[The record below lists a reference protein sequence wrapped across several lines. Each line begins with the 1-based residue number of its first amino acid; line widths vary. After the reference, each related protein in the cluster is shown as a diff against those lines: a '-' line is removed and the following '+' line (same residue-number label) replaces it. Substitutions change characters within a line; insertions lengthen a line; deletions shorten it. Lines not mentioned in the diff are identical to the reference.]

1 MKILDKI
8 KLLAAGVL
16 ITGSMMAV
24 PVFADTTTT
33 TSTDSTSSAGK
44 TVGLNDYIK
53 TDSDKDKNLMTIVN
67 TIINLAIGLIGL
79 VAVVMMIIGGFQYT
93 MSQGEAGKVKKAKDT
108 IMYGIIGL
116 VVAILSFAIVKFV
129 LEKVFDVKV

>member
-24 PVFADTTTT
+24 PVFADST
-33 TSTDSTSSAGK
+33 TSSTNSVGK
-44 TVGLNDYIK
+44 TVELNDYIK
-53 TDSDKDKNLMTIVN
+53 TDNPGNKDKNLIGIVN

-129 LEKVFDVKV
+129 LEKVFDVKTP